1 MKIGILIPHLF
12 AQDALK
18 DKVIFAP
25 LSLAEKLI
33 NGLVNKGHNVQVFTP
48 GKLTTHAQNINVNL
62 SLFNKELELSE
73 CTLPQFIVQ
82 NPVGFITMSRQIH
95 TELTAKALKA
105 LKDGEIDILHVYM
118 CEDENPLYFSQ
129 LVDRPVIFTHH
140 DPFNYYRKYRVR
152 FPKLKHLNYVSISY
166 AQRKTAPQGMN
177 FCENIYNGVDE
188 QDYTY
193 SEKPDK
199 YFASLGRIVQNKGV
213 HIAIECSQKLK
224 VELRIAGKHYSNSD
238 DKDGG
243 YWDKY
248 IEPNIDNKSI
258 KYVGFL
264 KPSKATNDFLKNAK
278 ALLFPI
284 EWDEPFGLVM
294 IEALMSGTPVIAF
307 DNGPVSE
314 IIEHEKNGFIV
325 KTKKEMMEAMKNI
338 DKIDRKY
345 CRESVIPKFT
355 TNSMIENYEK
365 LYCQMII
372 KR

>member
-1 MKIGILIPHLF
+1 MKIGVLIPHLF

-33 NGLVNKGHNVQVFTP
+33 NGLVNRGHNVEVFTP
-48 GKLTTHAQNINVNL
+48 GKLTTKASNKNVDL
-62 SLFNKELELSE
+62 SLIENELKLSE

-82 NPVGFITMSRQIH
+82 NPVGFITMSRQVH
-95 TELTAKALKA
+95 TELTVEALQY
-105 LKDGEIDILHVYM
+105 LKKGKIDLLHVYM

-129 LVDRPVIFTHH
+129 LVDKPVIFTHH

-152 FPKLKHLNYVSISY
+152 FPKLKNLNYVSISY
-166 AQRKTAPQGMN
+166 AQRKTAPAGMN

-188 QDYTY
+188 QDYDFN
-193 SEKPDK
+193 ENPED

-213 HIAIECSQKLK
+213 HIAIECCRKLE

-243 YWDKY
+243 YWEKY

-264 KPSKATNDFLKNAK
+264 KPPKATNDFLKNAK

-307 DNGPVSE
+307 DNGSVRE

-325 KTKKEMMEAMKNI
+325 KTKQEMIKAMKNI
-338 DKIDRKY
+338 DLINRKY

-355 TNSMIENYEK
+355 IKTMVDKYEN
-365 LYCQMII
+365 LYLQMIGE
-372 KR
+372 K